1 MSSKTSDPR
10 ATYRLTMLGLMTAIA
25 FVGNYIRFPFLGSQI
40 AVSNALCA
48 LCGMILGPWYGFAAA
63 GLGSF
68 LYDLTAGYGAEGL
81 ITLGSKGAIALVAG
95 LICAPRIR
103 KPNLNTKD
111 FLILVLGA
119 ALGAVVYV
127 ALYMLKTYVFGI
139 TVNGLTS
146 DGAVAKM
153 LTKLPAS
160 SINAVFAAVAA
171 PLLMRALHS
180 PLHKMGVLTRE

>member
-1 MSSKTSDPR
+1 MSTTTKSTR
-10 ATYRLTMLGLMTAIA
+10 RTYRLTMLGLMTAIA

-40 AVSNALCA
+40 AISNALCA

-81 ITLGSKGAIALVAG
+81 ITLVTKGAIALVAG
-95 LICAPRIR
+95 LICAPRVR
-103 KPNLNTKD
+103 KPKLDSKD
-111 FLILVLGA
+111 FPVLVLGA
-119 ALGAVVYV
+119 ALGAVLYV
-127 ALYMLKTYVFGI
+127 ILYMLKTFIFGI
-139 TVNGLTS
+139 TVNGLTT

-160 SINAVFAAVAA
+160 AINAVFAAIAA

-180 PLHKMGVLTRE
+180 PLHKLGVLSRE